1 MSEDDIHYA
10 TLTVKQTLDFALK
23 TRTPR
28 ERPEGM
34 SRKDYRRTFLDILAK
49 IFGIEHT
56 LDTRVGNEV
65 FRINSVLMQFIRGIS
80 GGEKKRV
87 SIAETMVT
95 RGAVGCWDN
104 STRGLD
110 ASTALEYCR
119 SLRVLTNLAKVSTI
133 VTIYQAGEGL
143 FEVSLP

>member
-1 MSEDDIHYA
+1 MHTNGLIQLEDDIHYA
-10 TLTVKQTLDFALK
+10 TLTVKQTLAFALK

-28 ERPEGM
+28 QRPEGM
-34 SRKDYRRTFLDILAK
+34 SKSHYRKTFLEILAR

-56 LDTRVGNEV
+56 LNTRVGNE
-65 FRINSVLMQFIRGIS
+65 FIRGVS

-143 FEVSLP
+143 YEVSSPCE

>member
-1 MSEDDIHYA
+1 
-10 TLTVKQTLDFALK
+10 
-23 TRTPR
+23 
-28 ERPEGM
+28 
-34 SRKDYRRTFLDILAK
+34 
-49 IFGIEHT
+49 
-56 LDTRVGNEV
+56 
-65 FRINSVLMQFIRGIS
+65 
-80 GGEKKRV
+80 
-87 SIAETMVT
+87 MVT

-143 FEVSLP
+143 YEVAPLISLLTIAFR

>member
-1 MSEDDIHYA
+1 MRYFPIDKVVD
-10 TLTVKQTLDFALK
+10 K
-23 TRTPR
+23 
-28 ERPEGM
+28 
-34 SRKDYRRTFLDILAK
+34 
-49 IFGIEHT
+49 
-56 LDTRVGNEV
+56 
-65 FRINSVLMQFIRGIS
+65 FIRGIS

-95 RGAVGCWDN
+95 RAAVGCWDN

-143 FEVSLP
+143 FEVFSLIIWLTLVI

>member
-1 MSEDDIHYA
+1 MRYPSNVA
-10 TLTVKQTLDFALK
+10 VLKQF
-23 TRTPR
+23 
-28 ERPEGM
+28 
-34 SRKDYRRTFLDILAK
+34 
-49 IFGIEHT
+49 
-56 LDTRVGNEV
+56 V
-65 FRINSVLMQFIRGIS
+65 RGVS

-143 FEVSLP
+143 YEVTSLISLLTIAFR

>member
-1 MSEDDIHYA
+1 M
-10 TLTVKQTLDFALK
+10 V
-23 TRTPR
+23 TRYNPLR
-28 ERPEGM
+28 
-34 SRKDYRRTFLDILAK
+34 LWLI
-49 IFGIEHT
+49 
-56 LDTRVGNEV
+56 
-65 FRINSVLMQFIRGIS
+65 QFIRGVS

-143 FEVSLP
+143 YEVHFPSDIIDDSYLTKFL